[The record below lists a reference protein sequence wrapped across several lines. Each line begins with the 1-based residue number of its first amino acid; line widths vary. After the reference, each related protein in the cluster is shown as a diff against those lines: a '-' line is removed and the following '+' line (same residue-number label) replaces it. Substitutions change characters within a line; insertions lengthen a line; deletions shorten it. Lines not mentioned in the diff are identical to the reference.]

1 MNIHLKRLIFLIGTA
16 ILCIAETH
24 APARAADIYIGA
36 ATTNITPPLPVSLTG
51 HMRTRIA
58 KKVESEINATA
69 LVLESRQAGKTEDY
83 AIMVSCDLICIRG
96 GILKAVREKVTPLLK
111 EVDVKK
117 IVLNATHTHT
127 APTLIEGRY
136 DLPETG
142 ITHPAEFVEFASKQI
157 ANAIV
162 EAWNS
167 REKGS
172 AGWGLGHA
180 VIAQNR
186 RALYVNGSARMYGST
201 STDSFRGIEGYED
214 HALEALFFWNEK
226 NELIA
231 TAINIACP
239 AQAVE
244 GNKGVNADFWHP
256 VREQLRAKYGE
267 KLHVLGWAGAA
278 GDQVPRVMYRKKA
291 EERMRKLSGLSLLDS
306 LAKRIVAGWEEAYA
320 GAKQEKHATPVFEH
334 RVQTIDLPKQ
344 KVSDDDYARIQKEVK
359 RYAKDR
365 SKYRM
370 MKWKQT
376 VLDRHKEQQAGTEEP
391 YQMELHTIRLGDI
404 AIATND
410 FELFNDFGT
419 QMKSRSPALQTFVIQ
434 LCGPGTYVP
443 TNRAVQ
449 GGSYSAIIE
458 SNLVGPAGG
467 QVLTEKTIESIG
479 QLFSKPEPAVSQ
491 NSASSHKTVTVANTK
506 GTEPAADSK
515 GWRPLFN
522 GKNLDDVETIL
533 ATATP
538 TKDPDRFVQVKDG
551 VFHIYRDTPEGQ
563 KSPFGYFAT
572 KDDYSHF
579 HLRLEYKWGTKKFA
593 PRTNVV
599 RDAGILYH
607 IFDQHKVWPS
617 SIECQIQEKDTGDL
631 FLVYGTGAT
640 INVTQKGKSPQYLDP
655 SAGGSSIFLGKE
667 TGVSRVIKS
676 ETVEKEAWNTVE
688 VIVHGSE
695 SAEHIVNGKLVNR
708 YTDLK
713 KFNSETK
720 KWEPVSSGKL
730 AFQVEGAEILYRNIE
745 IKLLDPADKAKPAT
759 KKISATETPAPEVS
773 PMSPEESLAA
783 THVRPGYEL
792 QLVAS
797 EPLVKDPVAIAWG
810 ADGRLWVAEMA
821 DYPYGMDGKGKPGG
835 RIRCLRDTNGDGKYD
850 QSTLFL
856 DNISFPNGVMPWRNG
871 ILVTAAPEIFYAEDT
886 NGDGVAD
893 KRDVIFSGFLEGNQQ
908 LRVNGLR
915 WGLDNW
921 IYCASGAHHGG
932 YGADRK
938 IKSAKTGKLIAIGA
952 RDFRFHPETGK
963 LDPQSG
969 PSQFGRNRDDWGN
982 WFGEQNSYPL
992 WHFVLDDRY
1001 LRRNPHIASPDPRK
1015 QLVVPR
1021 NPKVYPATDPQKRFH
1036 SFEHSGRYTS
1046 ACSAMIYRDDLLF
1059 PRADQQHAFTCE
1071 PFHNLVQ
1078 HNIIKEQGVSFVSHR
1093 DPAEKPYDFFASEDR
1108 WTRPVMAR
1116 TGPDGALW
1124 VVDMYRYMI
1133 EHPDWLTPEGRKEL
1147 KPFYRHGDD
1156 RGRIYRVVKQ
1166 GTPVRPVPDFTQM
1179 STPDLV
1185 AALNSPNG
1193 IQRDLASQTLQWRND
1208 PAAIEPLTQ
1217 LVQQGK
1223 SPLTRLQALCTLDG
1237 LSQLSADILQAGL
1250 TDQNSGVRRHAI
1262 RLSESLAETHPG
1274 LITQA
1279 LKLSNDADAK
1289 TRLQLA
1295 YSLGEWNTAAS
1306 AQTIAQM
1313 LIEHSNETY
1322 HSAAILSSLHQQ
1334 NIAGVMQ
1341 AALAQKESPAARN
1354 VIGELLT
1361 LSVAMR
1367 QAPVTQNALEKIVGL
1382 DVHEHFAWQCRNIA
1396 RVLDALKAQKSS
1408 LFHLVDQKTSQGKTL
1423 LSQIASLKQQA
1434 REIAF
1439 DAEADQADRIAAIRL
1454 LGRDDATREQE
1465 LQELGSLVAPQIPFP
1480 IQSAAVKH
1488 LGTFSEDAI
1497 SEILLSAWDSH
1508 GPRLRS
1514 EILSL
1519 LISRPNWT
1527 SRLLDTIES
1536 GQMGA
1541 ADINASV
1548 RQTLAGSR
1556 DAKIKAR
1563 VKKLLANS
1571 GNADRRSVIK
1581 AHQPVLAM
1589 KGVPGRGI
1597 PLFKKHCATCHKMDN
1612 VGVDIG
1618 PNLRSITDRKP
1629 ASLLTSILDP
1639 SASVDGKYVTY
1650 IAVTQDGLTFTGMM
1664 GSETGNSITLIA
1676 QAEKKKTIL
1685 RGQLEEIRS
1694 TGKSL
1699 MPDGLEKE
1707 LSAQDLADLIA
1718 YISKP

>member
-1 MNIHLKRLIFLIGTA
+1 MKFQLIRILLISFTIFL
-16 ILCIAETH
+16 L
-24 APARAADIYIGA
+24 AAGNESRTEASDLYVGA
-36 ATTNITPPLPVSLTG
+36 ATTSITPKLPVSLTG
-51 HMRTRIA
+51 QMRTRIA
-58 KKVESEINATA
+58 KTVEREVSATVLA
-69 LVLESRQAGKTEDY
+69 LESQQAGKTDDY
-83 AIMVSCDLICIRG
+83 AIMVSCDLVCIRG
-96 GILKAVREKVTPLLK
+96 GILEAVREKVAPRLK
-111 EVDVKK
+111 ELDVKK
-117 IVLNATHTHT
+117 IFLNATHTHT

-136 DLPETG
+136 TLPETG
-142 ITHPAEFVEFASKQI
+142 ITRPKEYVDFASTQI

-162 EAWNS
+162 DAWNS
-167 REKGS
+167 RVKGS
-172 AGWGLGHA
+172 AAWGLGHA
-180 VIAQNR
+180 VVAQNR
-186 RALYVNGSARMYGST
+186 RALYANGTARMYGDT
-201 STDSFRGIEGYED
+201 SLDSFRGIEGYED
-214 HALEALFFWNEK
+214 HGLEALFFWNDK
-226 NELIA
+226 NELLA
-231 TAINIACP
+231 TAINVACP

-244 GNKGVNADFWHP
+244 GRSAVNADFWHP
-256 VREQLRAKYGE
+256 VREQLRKKYGE
-267 KLHVLGWAGAA
+267 NLHVLGWAGAA
-278 GDQVPRVMYRKKA
+278 GDQVPRVMYRKQA
-291 EERMRKLSGLSLLDS
+291 EERMRSLAGVSLLES
-306 LAKRIVAGWEEAYA
+306 IAQRIVAGWEEAYE
-320 GAKQEKHATPVFEH
+320 GAQQEKHAAPIFVH
-334 RVQTIDLPKQ
+334 QVKTIALPKEQ
-344 KVSDDDYARIQKEVK
+344 VSKPDCDRITREVEG
-359 RYAKDR
+359 YAKDP
-365 SKYRM
+365 SKIWI
-370 MKWKQT
+370 KNWKQS
-376 VLDRHKEQQAGTEEP
+376 VLDRYEEQQAGTEKP

-419 QMKSRSPALQTFVIQ
+419 QMKARSPALQTFVIQ
-434 LCGPGTYVP
+434 LCGPGSYVP
-443 TNRAVQ
+443 TIRAIQ

-458 SNLVGPAGG
+458 SNLVGPDGG
-467 QVLTEKTIESIG
+467 QELTEQTIKSING
-479 QLFSKPEPAVSQ
+479 LFSKKGQAVKPKADKKTA
-491 NSASSHKTVTVANTK
+491 SASKTAKAKQTIDT
-506 GTEPAADSK
+506 G

-522 GKNLDDVETIL
+522 GKNLDDVDTVL
-533 ATATP
+533 ATETP
-538 TKDPDRFVQVKDG
+538 AEDPDRFVQVKDG

-572 KDDYSHF
+572 KDEYSHF

-631 FLVYGTGAT
+631 YLVYGTGAT
-640 INVTQKGKSPQYLDP
+640 INVSQNGKSPQYLDP
-655 SAGGSSIFLGKE
+655 AAGGSAIFLGKE
-667 TGVSRVIKS
+667 SGVSRVIKS
-676 ETVEKEAWNTVE
+676 ETVEKEGWNIVE
-688 VIVHGSE
+688 VIVRGSE

-720 KWEPVSSGKL
+720 IWEPVSRGKL

-745 IKLLDPADKAKPAT
+745 IKILDPVDKAKPAA
-759 KKISATETPAPEVS
+759 KVSAAEAPKPDAP

-783 THVRPGYEL
+783 AHVRPGYEL
-792 QLVAS
+792 QLVAA

-810 ADGRLWVAEMA
+810 PDGRLWVAEMA

-856 DNISFPNGVMPWRNG
+856 DNISFPNGVMPWRDG

-893 KRDVIFSGFLEGNQQ
+893 KREVMFSGFLEGNQQ

-938 IKSAKTGKLIAIGA
+938 IKSGKTGKLLDIGS
-952 RDFRFHPETGK
+952 RDFRFHPETGQ

-982 WFGEQNSYPL
+982 WFGEQNSHPL

-1001 LRRNPHIASPDPRK
+1001 LRRNPHIASPDPRQ

-1046 ACSAMIYRDDLLF
+1046 ACSAMIYRDELLF
-1059 PRADQQHAFTCE
+1059 PRGEQQHAFTCE

-1078 HNIIKEQGVSFVSHR
+1078 HNILEEQGVSFVSHR
-1093 DPAEKPYDFFASEDR
+1093 DPAEQPYDFFASEDR

-1133 EHPDWLTPEGRKEL
+1133 EHPDWLTPEGREEL

-1166 GTPVRPVPDFTQM
+1166 GTPVRQIPDFTQM
-1179 STPDLV
+1179 STPELV

-1208 PAAIEPLTQ
+1208 AAAVKPLQQ
-1217 LVQQGK
+1217 LVKQGK
-1223 SPLTRLQALCTLDG
+1223 SPLARLQALCTLDG
-1237 LSQLSADILQAGL
+1237 LSQLSPDILQAGL
-1250 TDQNSGVRRHAI
+1250 TDQNPGVRRQAI
-1262 RLSESLAETHPG
+1262 RLSEAVAKKHPE
-1274 LITQA
+1274 LITLA
-1279 LKLSNDADAK
+1279 VKLSHDADAK

-1295 YSLGEWNTAAS
+1295 YSLGEWDSAAS
-1306 AQTIAQM
+1306 ARTIAQM
-1313 LIEHSNETY
+1313 LMENSNDAY
-1322 HSAAILSSLHQQ
+1322 LSAAVLSSLNQQ
-1334 NIAGVMQ
+1334 NIAGVME
-1341 AALAQKESPAARN
+1341 AALAQNESPAAREI
-1354 VIGELLT
+1354 IGKLLT
-1361 LSVAMR
+1361 LSVAMK
-1367 QAPVTQNALEKIVGL
+1367 QKSTTQNGLEKIAEL
-1382 DVHEHFAWQCRNIA
+1382 DSREHYAWQCQSIA
-1396 RVLDALKAQKSS
+1396 SVLDALKSQKSS
-1408 LFHLVDQKTSQGKTL
+1408 LAELVDQKTEQGQKL

-1434 REIAF
+1434 REVAF
-1439 DAEADQADRIAAIRL
+1439 DAAADQSDRIAAIAL
-1454 LGRDDATREQE
+1454 LGRDAQTREQE
-1465 LQELGSLVAPQIPFP
+1465 IGELGTLVSPQVTYP
-1480 IQSAAVKH
+1480 IQAAAVKQ
-1488 LGTFSEDAI
+1488 LGTFSDDAV
-1497 SEILLSAWDSH
+1497 SEVLLRGWNSH
-1508 GPRLRS
+1508 GPQLRS
-1514 EILSL
+1514 EILGL

-1541 ADINASV
+1541 GDINASV

-1556 DAKIKAR
+1556 DAKIKDR
-1563 VKKLLANS
+1563 VKQLLANS
-1571 GNADRRSVIK
+1571 GSVDRRAVLK
-1581 AHQPVLAM
+1581 AHQNVLALE
-1589 KGVPGRGI
+1589 GVSGRGV
-1597 PLFKKHCATCHKMDN
+1597 PLFKKHCATCHKLDN

-1618 PNLRSITDRKP
+1618 PNLRSLTDRKP

-1650 IAVTQDGLTFTGMM
+1650 IAVTEDGLTFTGMM
-1664 GSETGNSITLIA
+1664 GSETGNSITLVA
-1676 QAEKKKTIL
+1676 QGDKKKTIL

-1707 LSAQDLADLIA
+1707 LTAQDLADLIA
-1718 YISKP
+1718 YLSKP

>member
-1 MNIHLKRLIFLIGTA
+1 MNFQLKSFLYIGLTMLLFA
-16 ILCIAETH
+16 AGNDSQT
-24 APARAADIYIGA
+24 RAADLYVGA
-36 ATTNITPPLPVSLTG
+36 ATTSITPKLPVSLTG
-51 HMRTRIA
+51 QMRTRIA
-58 KKVESEINATA
+58 KTVEREVSATILA
-69 LVLESRQAGKTEDY
+69 LESRQNEKMDDY
-83 AIMVSCDLICIRG
+83 AIMVSCDLVCIRG
-96 GILKAVREKVTPLLK
+96 GILEAVREKVAPRLK
-111 EVDVKK
+111 EIDVNK
-117 IVLNATHTHT
+117 IILNATHTHT

-136 DLPETG
+136 TLPETG
-142 ITHPAEFVEFASKQI
+142 ITRPKEYVDFASTQI
-157 ANAIV
+157 ADAIV
-162 EAWNS
+162 DAWNS
-167 REKGS
+167 RVKGRV
-172 AGWGLGHA
+172 AWGLGHA
-180 VIAQNR
+180 VVAQNR
-186 RALYVNGSARMYGST
+186 RALYSNGTARMYGNT
-201 STDSFRGIEGYED
+201 ALDSFRGIEGYED
-214 HALEALFFWNEK
+214 HGLEALFFWNDK
-226 NELIA
+226 DELIA
-231 TAINIACP
+231 TAINVACP

-244 GNKGVNADFWHP
+244 GRSVVNADFWHP
-256 VREQLRAKYGE
+256 VREQLRKKYGE
-267 KLHVLGWAGAA
+267 NLHVLGWAGAA

-291 EERMRKLSGLSLLDS
+291 EARMRSLRGQTLLES
-306 LAKRIVAGWEEAYA
+306 IAARIVAGWEEAYE
-320 GAKQEKHATPVFEH
+320 GAQQEKHATPVFEH
-334 RVQTIDLPKQ
+334 QVKTIALPKEQ
-344 KVSDDDYARIQKEVK
+344 VTEADFDRITREVK
-359 RYAKDR
+359 AYEKDP
-365 SKYRM
+365 SKRWI
-370 MKWKQT
+370 KNWKQS
-376 VLDRHKEQQAGTEEP
+376 VLDRYKEQQAGTEQP
-391 YQMELHTIRLGDI
+391 YQMELHTMRLGDI

-419 QMKSRSPALQTFVIQ
+419 QMKARSPALQTFVIQ
-434 LCGPGTYVP
+434 LCGPGSYVP
-443 TNRAVQ
+443 TIRAIQ

-458 SNLVGPAGG
+458 SNLVGPDGG
-467 QVLTEKTIESIG
+467 QELTEQTLKSLKGLFAKKAAAAKPKPKADEKTV
-479 QLFSKPEPAVSQ
+479 AVS
-491 NSASSHKTVTVANTK
+491 K
-506 GTEPAADSK
+506 AAKEKKSTDTG
-515 GWRPLFN
+515 GWRPLFT
-522 GKNLDDVETIL
+522 GKNLDDVDTIL
-533 ATATP
+533 ATKTP
-538 TKDPDRFVQVKDG
+538 TEDPDRFVQVKDG
-551 VFHIYRDTPEGQ
+551 VFHIYRDTPNGK

-572 KDDYSHF
+572 KDEYSHF

-607 IFDQHKVWPS
+607 IFDEHKVWPR

-640 INVTQKGKSPQYLDP
+640 INVDPKGKTPQYMDP
-655 SAGGSSIFLGKE
+655 AAGGKLIERGKE
-667 TGVSRVIKS
+667 SGVSRVIKS
-676 ETVEKEAWNTVE
+676 ETVEKDGWNTVE
-688 VIVHGSE
+688 VIVRGSE

-713 KFNSETK
+713 QFNSATK
-720 KWEPVSSGKL
+720 KWEPLSRGKL

-745 IKLLDPADKAKPAT
+745 IKILDPDDKAKPAV
-759 KKISATETPAPEVS
+759 KVSAAETPAPDS
-773 PMSPEESLAA
+773 PPMSPEESLAA

-792 QLVAS
+792 QLVAA

-856 DNISFPNGVMPWRNG
+856 ENISFPNGVMPWRNG

-893 KRDVIFSGFLEGNQQ
+893 KRDVLFSGFLEGNQQ

-932 YGADRK
+932 YGADRI
-938 IKSAKTGKLIAIGA
+938 IKSAKTGKRLSIGS
-952 RDFRFHPETGK
+952 RDFRFHPETGQ

-982 WFGEQNSYPL
+982 WFGQQNSYPL

-1015 QLVVPR
+1015 QLVGPR
-1021 NPKVYPATDPQKRFH
+1021 NPKVYPAADLQKRFH

-1046 ACSAMIYRDDLLF
+1046 ACSAMIYRDELLF
-1059 PRADQQHAFTCE
+1059 PREDQQHAFTCE

-1078 HNIIKEQGVSFVSHR
+1078 HNILKEQGVSFDSHR

-1108 WTRPVMAR
+1108 WTRPVMVR

-1133 EHPDWLTPEGRKEL
+1133 EHPDWLTPEGREEL

-1156 RGRIYRVVKQ
+1156 RGRIYRVVKK
-1166 GTPVRPVPDFTQM
+1166 GTSAREVPDFTKM
-1179 STPDLV
+1179 STPELV

-1193 IQRDLASQTLQWRND
+1193 IQRDLASQTLQWRD
-1208 PAAIEPLTQ
+1208 DSAAVKPLKQ
-1217 LVQQGK
+1217 LVKQGK
-1223 SPLTRLQALCTLDG
+1223 SRLARLQALCTLDG

-1250 TDQNSGVRRHAI
+1250 TDSHPGVRRQAI
-1262 RLSESLAETHPG
+1262 RLSETVAEKYPE

-1279 LKLSNDADAK
+1279 VKLSNDADAK

-1295 YSLGEWNTAAS
+1295 YSLGEWDAEAS
-1306 AQTIAQM
+1306 AATIAEM
-1313 LIEHSNETY
+1313 LMENTNDAY
-1322 HSAAILSSLHQQ
+1322 LSAAVLSSLNQQ
-1334 NIAGVMQ
+1334 NIAGVMS
-1341 AALAQKESPAARN
+1341 AALAQKESPAARKI
-1354 VIGELLT
+1354 IGKLLT

-1367 QAPVTQNALEKIVGL
+1367 QGKATQNGLEKIASL
-1382 DVHEHFAWQCRNIA
+1382 KAPAQFAWQCENIA
-1396 RVLDALKAQKSS
+1396 GVLDALKVQKSS
-1408 LFHLVDQKTSQGKTL
+1408 LSELVDQKTEQGQKL
-1423 LSQIASLKQQA
+1423 LSQIAALMQQA
-1434 REIAF
+1434 REVAY
-1439 DAEADQADRIAAIRL
+1439 DSDADQADRIAAIGL
-1454 LGRDDATREQE
+1454 LGRDDQTRQQE
-1465 LQELGSLVAPQIPFP
+1465 IQELGALIAPQVPSS
-1480 IQSAAVKH
+1480 IQTAVVKH
-1488 LGTFSEDAI
+1488 LGNFSDDSV
-1497 SEILLSAWDSH
+1497 SEVLLSGWDSH
-1508 GPRLRS
+1508 SPRLRS
-1514 EILSL
+1514 EILGL
-1519 LISRPNWT
+1519 LISRSNWT

-1541 ADINASV
+1541 GEINASV

-1571 GNADRRSVIK
+1571 GSADRRAVIQ
-1581 AHQPVLAM
+1581 AHQNALTL
-1589 KGVPGRGI
+1589 KGVPGRGVH
-1597 PLFKKHCATCHKMDN
+1597 LFKKHCATCHKMDN

-1650 IAVTQDGLTFTGMM
+1650 IAVTEDGLTFTGMM
-1664 GSETGNSITLIA
+1664 GSETGNSITLVA
-1676 QAEKKKTIL
+1676 QGDKKQTIL

-1707 LSAQDLADLIA
+1707 LTAQDLADLIS
-1718 YISKP
+1718 YINKP

>member
-1 MNIHLKRLIFLIGTA
+1 MNFHLKRLIFLI
-16 ILCIAETH
+16 CIMGLLLVGAKS
-24 APARAADIYIGA
+24 PACASDLYVGA

-58 KKVESEINATA
+58 KKVESEISATV
-69 LVLESRQAGKTEDY
+69 LVLESRQAAKTEDY
-83 AIMVSCDLICIRG
+83 AIMVSCDVICIRG
-96 GILKAVREKVTPLLK
+96 GILEAVREKVTPLLK
-111 EVDVKK
+111 DVDVKK

-142 ITHPAEFVEFASKQI
+142 ITHPAEFVEFASTQI

-162 EAWNS
+162 EAWSS
-167 REKGS
+167 RQKGS

-186 RALYVNGSARMYGST
+186 RALYDDGSARMYGST
-201 STDSFRGIEGYED
+201 SVDTFRGIEGYED

-244 GNKGVNADFWHP
+244 GNKGVNSDFWYP

-267 KLHVLGWAGAA
+267 HLHVLGWTGAA

-291 EERMRKLSGLSLLDS
+291 EERMRKLNGLSLLDS

-320 GAKQEKHATPVFEH
+320 GAKQEKHATPIFEH
-334 RVQTIDLPKQ
+334 QVKTISLPKQ
-344 KVSDDDYARIQKEVK
+344 TVSDDDYARIQKEVK
-359 RYAKDR
+359 GYAKDR
-365 SKYRM
+365 SKFRM

-376 VLDRHKEQQAGTEEP
+376 VLDRYEEQHAGTEAP
-391 YQMELHTIRLGDI
+391 YQMEMHTIRLGDI

-467 QVLTEKTIESIG
+467 QVLTEETIESIN
-479 QLFSKPEPAVSQ
+479 QLFSKPEQAVSQ
-491 NSASSHKTVTVANTK
+491 KRNTKQKTVAVANRKTVELK
-506 GTEPAADSK
+506 ADSK

-522 GKNLDDVETIL
+522 GNNLDDVDTIL
-533 ATATP
+533 ATKTP
-538 TKDPDRFVQVKDG
+538 TEDPDKFVQVKDG
-551 VFHIYRDTPEGQ
+551 VFHIYRDTPAGK
-563 KSPFGYFAT
+563 KSPFGYFST
-572 KDDYSHF
+572 KDEYSHF

-607 IFDQHKVWPS
+607 IFDKHKVWPS

-640 INVTQKGKSPQYLDP
+640 INVRPNGKSPQYVDP
-655 SAGGSSIFLGKE
+655 AAGGSSIFLGKE

-676 ETVEKEAWNTVE
+676 ETVEKEGWNTVD
-688 VIVHGSE
+688 VIVRGSE

-720 KWEPVSSGKL
+720 KWEPVSRGKL

-745 IKLLDPADKAKPAT
+745 IKILEPADKAQPAA
-759 KKISATETPAPEVS
+759 KVSATETPALDVP
-773 PMSPEESLAA
+773 PMSPAESLAA

-856 DNISFPNGVMPWRNG
+856 DNISFPNGVMPWRDG

-893 KRDVIFSGFLEGNQQ
+893 QRDVIFSGFLEGNQQ

-932 YGADRK
+932 YGSDRK
-938 IKSAKTGKLIAIGA
+938 IKSAKTGKLISIGS
-952 RDFRFHPETGK
+952 RDFRFRPETGQ

-982 WFGEQNSYPL
+982 WFGEQNSHPL

-1001 LRRNPHIASPDPRK
+1001 LRRNPHIASPDPRQ

-1046 ACSAMIYRDDLLF
+1046 ACSAMIYRDELLF
-1059 PRADQQHAFTCE
+1059 PRGNQQHAFTCE

-1078 HNIIKEQGVSFVSHR
+1078 HNILKEQGVSFVSYR
-1093 DPAEKPYDFFASEDR
+1093 DPAEKPFDFFASEDR

-1133 EHPDWLTPEGRKEL
+1133 EHPDWLTPAGREEL

-1156 RGRIYRVVKQ
+1156 RGRIYRVVKK
-1166 GTPVRPVPDFTQM
+1166 GTPVRKVPDYTQM
-1179 STPDLV
+1179 STSELV
-1185 AALNSPNG
+1185 TALNSPNG

-1208 PAAIEPLTQ
+1208 AAAVKPLQQ
-1217 LVQQGK
+1217 LVEEGK
-1223 SPLTRLQALCTLDG
+1223 SALARLQALCTLDG
-1237 LSQLSADILQAGL
+1237 LSQLSADVLQVGL
-1250 TDQNSGVRRHAI
+1250 ADQNPGVRRHAI
-1262 RLSESLAETHPG
+1262 RLSETVAKKYPELISQAVKLA
-1274 LITQA
+1274 
-1279 LKLSNDADAK
+1279 NDPDAK

-1295 YSLGEWNTAAS
+1295 YSLGEWDTQDS
-1306 AQTIAQM
+1306 ARTIAQM
-1313 LIEHSNETY
+1313 LLENSNDIY
-1322 HSAAILSSLHQQ
+1322 LSAAVLSSVNPQ

-1341 AALAQKESPAARN
+1341 AALARMESPAAQKI
-1354 VIGELLT
+1354 IGELLT
-1361 LSVAMR
+1361 LSVALR
-1367 QAPVTQNALEKIVGL
+1367 QGSVTRSGLERIIAMDAHK
-1382 DVHEHFAWQCRNIA
+1382 HFGWQCQNIA
-1396 RVLDALKAQKSS
+1396 SVLDALKAQKTS
-1408 LFHLVDQKTSQGKTL
+1408 LSTLVDQETGQGQKL
-1423 LSQIASLKQQA
+1423 LSRISALTEQA
-1434 REIAF
+1434 HKVAF
-1439 DAEADQADRIAAIRL
+1439 NSDADQADRIAAIGL
-1454 LGRDDATREQE
+1454 LGRTAETRERAIQD
-1465 LQELGSLVAPQIPFP
+1465 LGTLISPQVSSS
-1480 IQSAAVKH
+1480 IQSAAVKQ
-1488 LGTFSEDAI
+1488 LGTFSDDAV
-1497 SEILLSAWDSH
+1497 SEVLLSGWDSH

-1514 EILSL
+1514 EILGL

-1541 ADINASV
+1541 GDINASV

-1556 DAKIKAR
+1556 DANIKDR
-1563 VKKLLANS
+1563 VKKLLASS
-1571 GNADRRSVIK
+1571 GNADRRAVVK
-1581 AHQPVLAM
+1581 AHQNVLEM
-1589 KGVPGRGI
+1589 KGVPERGI
-1597 PLFKKHCATCHKMDN
+1597 PLFKKHCATCHKLDN

-1618 PNLRSITDRKP
+1618 PNLSSLTDRKP
-1629 ASLLTSILDP
+1629 ASMLTSILDP

-1650 IAVTQDGLTFTGMM
+1650 VAVTEDGLTFTGMM
-1664 GSETGNSITLIA
+1664 GSETGNSITLVA
-1676 QAEKKKTIL
+1676 QGDKKQTIL

-1707 LSAQDLADLIA
+1707 LTAQDLADLIA
-1718 YISKP
+1718 YINKF

>member
-1 MNIHLKRLIFLIGTA
+1 MNIHLKRLIFLISTT
-16 ILCIAETH
+16 ILLVVGSKS
-24 APARAADIYIGA
+24 PANAADLYVGA
-36 ATTNITPPLPVSLTG
+36 ATTNITPQLPVSLTG

-58 KKVESEINATA
+58 KKVESEINATV
-69 LVLESRQAGKTEDY
+69 LVLDSRQAGKTEDY

-96 GILKAVREKVTPLLK
+96 GILEAVREKVAPLLK
-111 EVDVKK
+111 EMNVKK
-117 IVLNATHTHT
+117 IILNATHTHT

-142 ITHPAEFVEFASKQI
+142 ITHPKEFVEFAANQI

-162 EAWNS
+162 EAWNT

-186 RALYVNGSARMYGST
+186 RALYANGSAKMYGST
-201 STDSFRGIEGYED
+201 SVDNFRGIEGYED
-214 HALEALFFWNEK
+214 HALEALFFWNDK

-244 GNKGVNADFWHP
+244 GSRGVNADFWHP

-291 EERMRKLSGLSLLDS
+291 EERMRKLNGLSLLDS

-320 GAKQEKHATPVFEH
+320 GAKQEKHAAPVFEH
-334 RVQTIDLPKQ
+334 RVQTIALPKQ

-359 RYAKDR
+359 GYAKDR

-376 VLDRHKEQQAGTEEP
+376 VLDRYKEQHAGTEKP

-443 TNRAVQ
+443 TNRAVK

-458 SNLVGPAGG
+458 SNTVGPAGG
-467 QVLTEKTIESIG
+467 QALTEKTIESIT
-479 QLFSKPEPAVSQ
+479 QLFSKPKQAVSQ
-491 NSASSHKTVTVANTK
+491 KPEAKQKMVAVANTK
-506 GTEPAADSK
+506 RTKRAAESK
-515 GWRPLFN
+515 GWRPLFS
-522 GKNLDDVETIL
+522 GKNLDDVDTIL
-533 ATATP
+533 ATKTP
-538 TKDPDRFVQVKDG
+538 SEDPDKFVQVKDG
-551 VFHIYRDTPEGQ
+551 VFHIYRDTPAGK

-572 KDDYSHF
+572 KDEYSHF
-579 HLRLEYKWGTKKFA
+579 HLRLEYKWGIKKFA
-593 PRTNVV
+593 PRTKVV

-640 INVTQKGKSPQYLDP
+640 INVNEKGKSPQYVDP
-655 SAGGSSIFLGKE
+655 AAGGRSVVLSKK

-676 ETVEKEAWNTVE
+676 ETVEKEGWNTVE
-688 VIVHGSE
+688 VIVRGSE

-708 YTDLK
+708 YTNLK
-713 KFNSETK
+713 KFNTQTK
-720 KWEPVSSGKL
+720 KWEPVSKGKL
-730 AFQVEGAEILYRNIE
+730 AFQVEGAEIQYRNIE
-745 IKLLDPADKAKPAT
+745 IKLLDPATRAKPAADV
-759 KKISATETPAPEVS
+759 SATKTPAPDAP
-773 PMSPEESLAA
+773 PMTPEASLAA

-792 QLVAS
+792 QLVAA

-856 DNISFPNGVMPWRNG
+856 DNISFPNGVMPWRDG

-938 IKSAKTGKLIAIGA
+938 IKSAKTGKLLAIGS
-952 RDFRFHPETGK
+952 RDFRFDPETGQ

-982 WFGEQNSYPL
+982 WFGEQNSHPL

-1059 PRADQQHAFTCE
+1059 PRGDQQHAFTCE

-1078 HNIIKEQGVSFVSHR
+1078 HNILKEQGVSFVSHR

-1133 EHPDWLTPEGRKEL
+1133 EHPDWLTPEGREEL

-1156 RGRIYRVVKQ
+1156 RGRIYRVVKK
-1166 GTPVRPVPDFTQM
+1166 GAPVREVPDFTKM
-1179 STPDLV
+1179 STPELV

-1193 IQRDLASQTLQWRND
+1193 IQRDLASQTLLWRND
-1208 PAAIEPLTQ
+1208 PAAVNPLQ
-1217 LVQQGK
+1217 ELVKQGK
-1223 SPLTRLQALCTLDG
+1223 SPLARLQALCTLDG
-1237 LSQLSADILQAGL
+1237 MSQLSVDILQAGL

-1262 RLSESLAETHPG
+1262 RLSETVAKKYPE

-1279 LKLSNDADAK
+1279 VKLADDADAK

-1295 YSLGEWNTAAS
+1295 YSLGEWDAETS

-1313 LIEHSNETY
+1313 LKENSNDTY
-1322 HSAAILSSLHQQ
+1322 LSAAVLSSLNQQ
-1334 NIAGVMQ
+1334 NIAGVMD
-1341 AALAQKESPAARN
+1341 AALTQNESPAAQKM
-1354 VIGELLT
+1354 IGELLT

-1367 QAPVTQNALEKIVGL
+1367 QGSVTLNGLKKIAGL
-1382 DVHEHFAWQCRNIA
+1382 DAHEHFSWQCRSIA
-1396 RVLDALKAQKSS
+1396 GVLDALKAQKSS
-1408 LFHLVDQKTSQGKTL
+1408 LSELVDQKTEQGHML
-1423 LSQIASLKQQA
+1423 LSQFSALTKQA
-1434 REIAF
+1434 HKVAF
-1439 DAEADQADRIAAIRL
+1439 DSDADQADRIAAISL
-1454 LGRDDATREQE
+1454 LGRDAQTREQE
-1465 LQELGSLVAPQIPFP
+1465 IQELGALISPQVSAS

-1488 LGTFSEDAI
+1488 LGTFSEDAV
-1497 SEILLSAWDSH
+1497 SEVLLVGWDSH

-1536 GQMGA
+1536 GRVGA
-1541 ADINASV
+1541 AEINASV

-1556 DAKIKAR
+1556 DAKIKER
-1563 VKKLLANS
+1563 VKKLLVNS
-1571 GNADRRSVIK
+1571 GSADRRAVVK
-1581 AHQPVLAM
+1581 AHQNVLTM
-1589 KGVPGRGI
+1589 QGVPGRGI
-1597 PLFKKHCATCHKMDN
+1597 PLFKKHCATCHKLDN

-1618 PNLRSITDRKP
+1618 PNLRSLTDRKP
-1629 ASLLTSILDP
+1629 ASMLTSILDP

-1650 IAVTQDGLTFTGMM
+1650 IAVTEDGLTFTGMM
-1664 GSETGNSITLIA
+1664 GSETGNSITLVA
-1676 QAEKKKTIL
+1676 QGDKKQTIL
-1685 RGQLEEIRS
+1685 RGQLDEIRS

-1707 LSAQDLADLIA
+1707 LTAQDLADLIA
-1718 YISKP
+1718 YIRKP